1 MRRTV
6 SELTCWVR
14 SFYASF
20 FPWRT
25 SLTERWSR
33 PSWELGIR
41 GLSSLLLCSSGYCV
55 YCIQCTMCTF
65 WNTILLYPKL
75 PCICYRG
82 IIKFHCIFAGS
93 WRFMPQ
99 IFYMIQG
106 NNWGKIT
113 NLEFETHEN
122 WNFSSFSRT
131 EQNRTNMYVDWYN
144 KWQILRYVPACSVR
158 LNRYSRM

>member
-65 WNTILLYPKL
+65 WNTILLYPKM
-75 PCICYRG
+75 PCICFRG

-113 NLEFETHEN
+113 NVSPFMITLQRENVSPKWSVNFEVKLLQERHVSLYIVV
-122 WNFSSFSRT
+122 F
-131 EQNRTNMYVDWYN
+131 
-144 KWQILRYVPACSVR
+144 
-158 LNRYSRM
+158 